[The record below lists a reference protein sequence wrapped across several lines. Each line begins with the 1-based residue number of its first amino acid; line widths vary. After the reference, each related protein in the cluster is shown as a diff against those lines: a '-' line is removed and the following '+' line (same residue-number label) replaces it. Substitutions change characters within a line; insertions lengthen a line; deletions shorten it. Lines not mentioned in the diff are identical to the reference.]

1 MQKIEKYTPLL
12 FMAIFFVCCVWNIST
27 KVIGD
32 EVIYLFSE
40 MTNVSYLDFIPGLSQ
55 VDYFYGHPPG
65 YPLILRI
72 LLDISG
78 QSILFAK
85 LFNLTV
91 STFLLYGLYKL
102 LSKSNNKCAALFFI
116 LTIATNQLFI
126 THSTML
132 YPDIPFFACGIFGW
146 LAYEKKNIKSFVFWM
161 FLCLFIRES
170 GMAFLAPPVI
180 FSIFKKERNEFDKK
194 IIIAGFVLT
203 LLLLLFFF
211 THYFSYGTF
220 FGNKELLS
228 RNEQGFSLLSINK
241 DKLIS
246 LDLNFFI
253 IKSFATT
260 LPLSLFLY
268 LGLVK
273 IFPKLPELKCSQTIL
288 IIPFTAILCFSLFI
302 FVAPDSMAFK
312 YHHILVN
319 LSYLAKVIPAIFVFH
334 LLIGKERVLEYR
346 IDSKIFMSLTA
357 LIFILLF
364 YFFYQDS
371 SPRNLLAPII
381 LYLFGFYLLL
391 PTLLKKKSAIVL
403 LSISLLILQNIWLKV
418 PQIPKFHSHPTLYK
432 EIQTIIGDIST
443 YLSKEELPNVYAS
456 KEFMD
461 LIHTPLYGWLKKD
474 QIRRVDNIQTADIV
488 ISTNYYP
495 KTMDEDLKKLLLENF
510 SLQKTYEQKELNFK
524 IYKRNQ

>member
-1 MQKIEKYTPLL
+1 MQKIEKYTPLMI
-12 FMAIFFVCCVWNIST
+12 MAIFFVCCVWNIST

-65 YPLILRI
+65 YPLILRV

-78 QSILFAK
+78 QSIMFAK

-102 LSKSNNKCAALFFI
+102 LTNSNNKCVALFFI

-132 YPDIPFFACGIFGW
+132 YPDIPFFACGVFGW
-146 LAYEKKNIKSFVFWM
+146 LAYERKNFKSFVIWM

-180 FSIFKKERNEFDKK
+180 FSFFKKERNEFDKK
-194 IIIAGFVLT
+194 TIIAGFVLT
-203 LLLLLFFF
+203 LLLILFFF
-211 THYFSYGTF
+211 THYISYGTF
-220 FGNKELLS
+220 FGNKELLG
-228 RNEQGFSLLSINK
+228 RTEQGFSLLSINK
-241 DKLIS
+241 EKLIS
-246 LDLNFFI
+246 FDLNLFI

-260 LPLSLFLY
+260 LPFSLFLY
-268 LGLVK
+268 LVLVK
-273 IFPKLPELKCSQTIL
+273 VFPKLPAMKWNQKIL
-288 IIPFTAILCFSLFI
+288 FFPFAAILCFSLFI
-302 FVAPDSMAFK
+302 LAAPESVAFK

-319 LSYLAKVIPAIFVFH
+319 FNYLAKAMPAIFFFH
-334 LLIGKERVLEYR
+334 LLIGKEMVIEYR
-346 IDSKIFMSLTA
+346 PDTKLFMSLSA
-357 LIFILLF
+357 CIFILIF

-391 PTLLKKKSAIVL
+391 PTLIKRKSSIVS
-403 LSISLLILQNIWLKV
+403 LSISLLILQNIWFKV
-418 PQIPKFHSHPTLYK
+418 PQIPKFHTHPTLYK
-432 EIQTIIGDIST
+432 EILTVIGEVST
-443 YLSKEELPNVYAS
+443 FISKEKLPNVYS
-456 KEFMD
+456 SNEFMD
-461 LIHTPLYGWLKKD
+461 LIQTPLYGWLKKD

-495 KTMDEDLKKLLLENF
+495 KTIDEDLKKLLLE
-510 SLQKTYEQKELNFK
+510 
-524 IYKRNQ
+524 